1 MATRLEF
8 SKKTKALAALRC
20 EGKCEECGDKLV
32 PGQAE
37 YDHITPAGLGG
48 DASLENC
55 KVLCRWCHASKTHGK
70 EGDRQKIRKA
80 DRVRAKHTGE
90 RQKSKAVLA
99 GTRRSKWKRKLNGK
113 VVRRDD

>member
-32 PGQAE
+32 SGQAE
-37 YDHITPAGLGG
+37 YDHIVADGLYGTNEL
-48 DASLENC
+48 SNC
-55 KVLCRWCHASKTHGK
+55 MVLCVPCHKKKTHGK

-113 VVRRDD
+113 VERRD